1 MALELEEKK
10 RREDELAF
18 ARRKWEEQARLESLR
33 VEQEA
38 AAAVARAKAIDE
50 ELGFGNE
57 YQLPDL
63 PVEEPH
69 KCVEEFIS
77 SQLGESSPRGQ
88 ELSALR
94 FTSPGFTA
102 NLIKEEKPQRQE
114 LNTPR
119 FTVPGFLAK
128 SVKKEKQDPLE
139 ELNPGALPSTPS
151 QTVQFSNP
159 ADRMECF
166 IQFMARR
173 EVIANKIE
181 KFDDRPE
188 NLNTWKAAFKNM
200 TNDVNIT
207 ASEELALM
215 LEYTTGESKRLVQR
229 LRNAYVENPTAGVGE
244 SWKKLGEHF
253 GSTAVITNVHLN
265 KLTMFPVL
273 ASKDKKG
280 LQELGDLLLELR
292 CAKEEGGLAGLK
304 ILDEPAFLKPVLVK
318 LPEELQGRWQRHAYR
333 FKSQYG
339 VDYPPFREFASFIQ
353 EIAQERNDPFLS
365 MESHLEKFPVKPLVK
380 PPIEPTD
387 DPPFGQG
394 FTAFRT
400 DLTDPALKS
409 STNWDPARWCVI
421 HKLSHLLSK
430 CRAFRAM
437 PLTERQNLL
446 SQHRICFHCLATTNH
461 LAKDCATQVKC
472 SECHSDKHVTA
483 LHVGPLSKPAAE
495 EVELKDAHQYN
506 GEPAVTSSCTKVCG
520 NTMGFKSCANIY
532 LVSIYANSQ
541 PENKIK
547 AYVVIDDQSN
557 YSLAKP
563 KLFDLLNLGGK
574 ATPYMLKTCSGTS
587 QAMGRRAHNLVI
599 ESFDGMQSHTLP
611 ILTECNAIPD
621 NREEILTPAAA
632 RAHPHLEAITE
643 KIPELDPE
651 AEILLLVGRDA
662 PPLHKIHELRNGP
675 RNAPWA
681 QRLDLGWVVLGNA
694 CMDGAH
700 KPTEISSYRTQ
711 VLDNGRP
718 SFLLPCSNRLYVK
731 HGSHADFTTYLE
743 TSQKKGT
750 FFKGSFEYGLGD
762 NVFACTNDDNRPGM
776 SVEDRKF
783 IQNMNSSLARNKSG
797 SWEALLPVREKF
809 NKLPNNREDAV
820 KRLRSTRRTL
830 DKKPLMKQH
839 YFDFMQKLLEKGHAE
854 PAPKAELSS
863 SSPRW
868 YLPHFGVYHPQ
879 KPDKIRVV
887 FDSAAETKGTSL
899 NKALLSGP
907 DLTNNLLGIL
917 LRFRQDTVAFVA
929 DIEQMFHSFL
939 VQEQHR
945 DLLRFFWYKNNDPNE
960 ELTEYRMKVHVFG
973 NTSSRAV
980 ATFCLRKT
988 AEVGEQEFGSDAKDF
1003 VYNNFYVDDGLKSV
1017 AKPAEAIDLLTCTR
1031 AMLARANLC
1040 LHKIASSH
1048 PEVTH
1053 AFPREDQASEL
1064 RDLDFSLDTVPIQ
1077 RALGVLWDISAD
1089 AFTFKVSLEK
1099 RPFTRRDVLS
1109 VFNTLYDPLGLAAP
1123 VIVRGK
1129 LLLRSMMANLSNL
1142 HPESWD
1148 EPLPE
1153 EQRLAWEAWCKAL
1166 QALTLLRVPCC
1177 YTVASSTGVKKQ
1189 ELHTFCD
1196 ASNNAIGAVSY
1207 LRTVQH
1213 NGSIQV
1219 SFVFGK
1225 AKLAPSHA
1233 TTIPRLE
1240 LCAAALGIEI
1250 TELIN

>member
-1 MALELEEKK
+1 
-10 RREDELAF
+10 
-18 ARRKWEEQARLESLR
+18 
-33 VEQEA
+33 
-38 AAAVARAKAIDE
+38 
-50 ELGFGNE
+50 
-57 YQLPDL
+57 
-63 PVEEPH
+63 
-69 KCVEEFIS
+69 
-77 SQLGESSPRGQ
+77 
-88 ELSALR
+88 
-94 FTSPGFTA
+94 
-102 NLIKEEKPQRQE
+102 
-114 LNTPR
+114 
-119 FTVPGFLAK
+119 
-128 SVKKEKQDPLE
+128 
-139 ELNPGALPSTPS
+139 
-151 QTVQFSNP
+151 
-159 ADRMECF
+159 
-166 IQFMARR
+166 
-173 EVIANKIE
+173 
-181 KFDDRPE
+181 
-188 NLNTWKAAFKNM
+188 
-200 TNDVNIT
+200 
-207 ASEELALM
+207 
-215 LEYTTGESKRLVQR
+215 
-229 LRNAYVENPTAGVGE
+229 
-244 SWKKLGEHF
+244 
-253 GSTAVITNVHLN
+253 
-265 KLTMFPVL
+265 
-273 ASKDKKG
+273 
-280 LQELGDLLLELR
+280 
-292 CAKEEGGLAGLK
+292 
-304 ILDEPAFLKPVLVK
+304 
-318 LPEELQGRWQRHAYR
+318 
-333 FKSQYG
+333 
-339 VDYPPFREFASFIQ
+339 
-353 EIAQERNDPFLS
+353 
-365 MESHLEKFPVKPLVK
+365 
-380 PPIEPTD
+380 
-387 DPPFGQG
+387 
-394 FTAFRT
+394 
-400 DLTDPALKS
+400 
-409 STNWDPARWCVI
+409 
-421 HKLSHLLSK
+421 
-430 CRAFRAM
+430 
-437 PLTERQNLL
+437 
-446 SQHRICFHCLATTNH
+446 
-461 LAKDCATQVKC
+461 
-472 SECHSDKHVTA
+472 
-483 LHVGPLSKPAAE
+483 
-495 EVELKDAHQYN
+495 
-506 GEPAVTSSCTKVCG
+506 
-520 NTMGFKSCANIY
+520 
-532 LVSIYANSQ
+532 
-541 PENKIK
+541 
-547 AYVVIDDQSN
+547 
-557 YSLAKP
+557 
-563 KLFDLLNLGGK
+563 
-574 ATPYMLKTCSGTS
+574 
-587 QAMGRRAHNLVI
+587 MGRRAHNLVI

-643 KIPELDPE
+643 KIPEVDPE

-662 PPLHKIHELRNGP
+662 PPLHKIHKLQNGP

-681 QRLDLGWVVLGNA
+681 QRLNLGWVVLGNA

-700 KPTEISSYRTQ
+700 KPSEISSYRTQ

-783 IQNMNSSLARNKSG
+783 IQNMNSSLARNESG

-1053 AFPREDQASEL
+1053 AFPREDQASDL

-1109 VFNTLYDPLGLAAP
+1109 VFNSLYDPLGLAAP

-1148 EPLPE
+1148 ELLPE

>member
-1 MALELEEKK
+1 
-10 RREDELAF
+10 
-18 ARRKWEEQARLESLR
+18 
-33 VEQEA
+33 
-38 AAAVARAKAIDE
+38 
-50 ELGFGNE
+50 
-57 YQLPDL
+57 
-63 PVEEPH
+63 
-69 KCVEEFIS
+69 
-77 SQLGESSPRGQ
+77 
-88 ELSALR
+88 
-94 FTSPGFTA
+94 
-102 NLIKEEKPQRQE
+102 
-114 LNTPR
+114 
-119 FTVPGFLAK
+119 
-128 SVKKEKQDPLE
+128 
-139 ELNPGALPSTPS
+139 
-151 QTVQFSNP
+151 
-159 ADRMECF
+159 
-166 IQFMARR
+166 
-173 EVIANKIE
+173 
-181 KFDDRPE
+181 
-188 NLNTWKAAFKNM
+188 
-200 TNDVNIT
+200 
-207 ASEELALM
+207 
-215 LEYTTGESKRLVQR
+215 
-229 LRNAYVENPTAGVGE
+229 
-244 SWKKLGEHF
+244 
-253 GSTAVITNVHLN
+253 
-265 KLTMFPVL
+265 
-273 ASKDKKG
+273 
-280 LQELGDLLLELR
+280 
-292 CAKEEGGLAGLK
+292 
-304 ILDEPAFLKPVLVK
+304 
-318 LPEELQGRWQRHAYR
+318 
-333 FKSQYG
+333 
-339 VDYPPFREFASFIQ
+339 
-353 EIAQERNDPFLS
+353 
-365 MESHLEKFPVKPLVK
+365 
-380 PPIEPTD
+380 
-387 DPPFGQG
+387 
-394 FTAFRT
+394 
-400 DLTDPALKS
+400 
-409 STNWDPARWCVI
+409 
-421 HKLSHLLSK
+421 
-430 CRAFRAM
+430 
-437 PLTERQNLL
+437 
-446 SQHRICFHCLATTNH
+446 
-461 LAKDCATQVKC
+461 
-472 SECHSDKHVTA
+472 
-483 LHVGPLSKPAAE
+483 
-495 EVELKDAHQYN
+495 
-506 GEPAVTSSCTKVCG
+506 
-520 NTMGFKSCANIY
+520 
-532 LVSIYANSQ
+532 
-541 PENKIK
+541 
-547 AYVVIDDQSN
+547 
-557 YSLAKP
+557 
-563 KLFDLLNLGGK
+563 
-574 ATPYMLKTCSGTS
+574 
-587 QAMGRRAHNLVI
+587 MGRRAHNLVI

-662 PPLHKIHELRNGP
+662 PPLHKIHELQNGP

-681 QRLDLGWVVLGNA
+681 QRLNLGWVVLGNT

-783 IQNMNSSLARNKSG
+783 IQNMNSSLARNESG
-797 SWEALLPVREKF
+797 SWEALLPLREKF
-809 NKLPNNREDAV
+809 NKLPNNQEDAV

-1053 AFPREDQASEL
+1053 AFPREDQASDL

-1077 RALGVLWDISAD
+1077 RALEVLWEISAD

-1109 VFNTLYDPLGLAAP
+1109 VFNSLYDPLGLAAP

>member
-1 MALELEEKK
+1 
-10 RREDELAF
+10 
-18 ARRKWEEQARLESLR
+18 
-33 VEQEA
+33 
-38 AAAVARAKAIDE
+38 
-50 ELGFGNE
+50 
-57 YQLPDL
+57 
-63 PVEEPH
+63 
-69 KCVEEFIS
+69 
-77 SQLGESSPRGQ
+77 
-88 ELSALR
+88 
-94 FTSPGFTA
+94 
-102 NLIKEEKPQRQE
+102 
-114 LNTPR
+114 
-119 FTVPGFLAK
+119 
-128 SVKKEKQDPLE
+128 
-139 ELNPGALPSTPS
+139 
-151 QTVQFSNP
+151 
-159 ADRMECF
+159 
-166 IQFMARR
+166 
-173 EVIANKIE
+173 
-181 KFDDRPE
+181 
-188 NLNTWKAAFKNM
+188 
-200 TNDVNIT
+200 
-207 ASEELALM
+207 
-215 LEYTTGESKRLVQR
+215 
-229 LRNAYVENPTAGVGE
+229 
-244 SWKKLGEHF
+244 
-253 GSTAVITNVHLN
+253 
-265 KLTMFPVL
+265 
-273 ASKDKKG
+273 
-280 LQELGDLLLELR
+280 
-292 CAKEEGGLAGLK
+292 
-304 ILDEPAFLKPVLVK
+304 
-318 LPEELQGRWQRHAYR
+318 
-333 FKSQYG
+333 
-339 VDYPPFREFASFIQ
+339 
-353 EIAQERNDPFLS
+353 
-365 MESHLEKFPVKPLVK
+365 
-380 PPIEPTD
+380 
-387 DPPFGQG
+387 
-394 FTAFRT
+394 
-400 DLTDPALKS
+400 
-409 STNWDPARWCVI
+409 
-421 HKLSHLLSK
+421 
-430 CRAFRAM
+430 
-437 PLTERQNLL
+437 
-446 SQHRICFHCLATTNH
+446 
-461 LAKDCATQVKC
+461 
-472 SECHSDKHVTA
+472 
-483 LHVGPLSKPAAE
+483 
-495 EVELKDAHQYN
+495 
-506 GEPAVTSSCTKVCG
+506 
-520 NTMGFKSCANIY
+520 
-532 LVSIYANSQ
+532 
-541 PENKIK
+541 
-547 AYVVIDDQSN
+547 
-557 YSLAKP
+557 
-563 KLFDLLNLGGK
+563 
-574 ATPYMLKTCSGTS
+574 
-587 QAMGRRAHNLVI
+587 MGRRAHNLVI

-662 PPLHKIHELRNGP
+662 PPLHKIHKLQNGP

-681 QRLDLGWVVLGNA
+681 QRLNLGWVVLGNA

-700 KPTEISSYRTQ
+700 KPSEISSYRTQ

-783 IQNMNSSLARNKSG
+783 IQNMNSSLARNESG

-1053 AFPREDQASEL
+1053 AFPREDQASDL

-1109 VFNTLYDPLGLAAP
+1109 VFNSLYDPLGLAAP

-1148 EPLPE
+1148 ELLPE

>member
-1 MALELEEKK
+1 M
-10 RREDELAF
+10 
-18 ARRKWEEQARLESLR
+18 
-33 VEQEA
+33 
-38 AAAVARAKAIDE
+38 
-50 ELGFGNE
+50 
-57 YQLPDL
+57 
-63 PVEEPH
+63 
-69 KCVEEFIS
+69 
-77 SQLGESSPRGQ
+77 
-88 ELSALR
+88 
-94 FTSPGFTA
+94 
-102 NLIKEEKPQRQE
+102 
-114 LNTPR
+114 
-119 FTVPGFLAK
+119 
-128 SVKKEKQDPLE
+128 
-139 ELNPGALPSTPS
+139 
-151 QTVQFSNP
+151 
-159 ADRMECF
+159 
-166 IQFMARR
+166 
-173 EVIANKIE
+173 
-181 KFDDRPE
+181 
-188 NLNTWKAAFKNM
+188 
-200 TNDVNIT
+200 
-207 ASEELALM
+207 
-215 LEYTTGESKRLVQR
+215 
-229 LRNAYVENPTAGVGE
+229 
-244 SWKKLGEHF
+244 
-253 GSTAVITNVHLN
+253 
-265 KLTMFPVL
+265 
-273 ASKDKKG
+273 
-280 LQELGDLLLELR
+280 
-292 CAKEEGGLAGLK
+292 GG
-304 ILDEPAFLKPVLVK
+304 
-318 LPEELQGRWQRHAYR
+318 
-333 FKSQYG
+333 
-339 VDYPPFREFASFIQ
+339 
-353 EIAQERNDPFLS
+353 
-365 MESHLEKFPVKPLVK
+365 
-380 PPIEPTD
+380 
-387 DPPFGQG
+387 
-394 FTAFRT
+394 
-400 DLTDPALKS
+400 
-409 STNWDPARWCVI
+409 
-421 HKLSHLLSK
+421 
-430 CRAFRAM
+430 
-437 PLTERQNLL
+437 
-446 SQHRICFHCLATTNH
+446 
-461 LAKDCATQVKC
+461 
-472 SECHSDKHVTA
+472 
-483 LHVGPLSKPAAE
+483 
-495 EVELKDAHQYN
+495 
-506 GEPAVTSSCTKVCG
+506 
-520 NTMGFKSCANIY
+520 KSCANIC

-651 AEILLLVGRDA
+651 AEILLLVRRDA
-662 PPLHKIHELRNGP
+662 LPLHKIHESRNGP

-718 SFLLPCSNRLYVK
+718 SFLLPCSNRLYFK

-750 FFKGSFEYGLGD
+750 FFKGSFEDGLGD

-776 SVEDRKF
+776 SVEDWKF
-783 IQNMNSSLARNKSG
+783 IQNMNSSLARNESG

-945 DLLRFFWYKNNDPNE
+945 DLLRFFWYKNNDPNK
-960 ELTEYRMKVHVFG
+960 ELTEYRTKVHVFG
-973 NTSSRAV
+973 NTSSPAV

-1053 AFPREDQASEL
+1053 AFPREDQASHL

-1077 RALGVLWDISAD
+1077 RALGVLWDILAD

-1109 VFNTLYDPLGLAAP
+1109 VFNSLYDPLGLAAP

>member
-1 MALELEEKK
+1 
-10 RREDELAF
+10 
-18 ARRKWEEQARLESLR
+18 
-33 VEQEA
+33 
-38 AAAVARAKAIDE
+38 
-50 ELGFGNE
+50 
-57 YQLPDL
+57 
-63 PVEEPH
+63 
-69 KCVEEFIS
+69 
-77 SQLGESSPRGQ
+77 
-88 ELSALR
+88 
-94 FTSPGFTA
+94 
-102 NLIKEEKPQRQE
+102 
-114 LNTPR
+114 
-119 FTVPGFLAK
+119 
-128 SVKKEKQDPLE
+128 
-139 ELNPGALPSTPS
+139 
-151 QTVQFSNP
+151 
-159 ADRMECF
+159 
-166 IQFMARR
+166 
-173 EVIANKIE
+173 
-181 KFDDRPE
+181 
-188 NLNTWKAAFKNM
+188 
-200 TNDVNIT
+200 
-207 ASEELALM
+207 
-215 LEYTTGESKRLVQR
+215 
-229 LRNAYVENPTAGVGE
+229 
-244 SWKKLGEHF
+244 
-253 GSTAVITNVHLN
+253 
-265 KLTMFPVL
+265 
-273 ASKDKKG
+273 
-280 LQELGDLLLELR
+280 
-292 CAKEEGGLAGLK
+292 
-304 ILDEPAFLKPVLVK
+304 
-318 LPEELQGRWQRHAYR
+318 
-333 FKSQYG
+333 
-339 VDYPPFREFASFIQ
+339 
-353 EIAQERNDPFLS
+353 
-365 MESHLEKFPVKPLVK
+365 
-380 PPIEPTD
+380 
-387 DPPFGQG
+387 
-394 FTAFRT
+394 
-400 DLTDPALKS
+400 
-409 STNWDPARWCVI
+409 
-421 HKLSHLLSK
+421 
-430 CRAFRAM
+430 
-437 PLTERQNLL
+437 
-446 SQHRICFHCLATTNH
+446 
-461 LAKDCATQVKC
+461 
-472 SECHSDKHVTA
+472 
-483 LHVGPLSKPAAE
+483 
-495 EVELKDAHQYN
+495 
-506 GEPAVTSSCTKVCG
+506 
-520 NTMGFKSCANIY
+520 
-532 LVSIYANSQ
+532 
-541 PENKIK
+541 
-547 AYVVIDDQSN
+547 
-557 YSLAKP
+557 
-563 KLFDLLNLGGK
+563 
-574 ATPYMLKTCSGTS
+574 
-587 QAMGRRAHNLVI
+587 MGRRAHNLVI
-599 ESFDGMQSHTLP
+599 ESFYGMQSHTLP

-621 NREEILTPAAA
+621 NREEILTPTAA

-662 PPLHKIHELRNGP
+662 PPLHKIHELQNGP

-809 NKLPNNREDAV
+809 NKLPNNQEDAV

-879 KPDKIRVV
+879 KPDKIHVV

-1053 AFPREDQASEL
+1053 AFPREDQASDL

-1077 RALGVLWDISAD
+1077 RALGVLWEISAD

-1109 VFNTLYDPLGLAAP
+1109 VFNSLYDPLGLAAP

>member
-1 MALELEEKK
+1 
-10 RREDELAF
+10 
-18 ARRKWEEQARLESLR
+18 
-33 VEQEA
+33 
-38 AAAVARAKAIDE
+38 
-50 ELGFGNE
+50 
-57 YQLPDL
+57 
-63 PVEEPH
+63 
-69 KCVEEFIS
+69 
-77 SQLGESSPRGQ
+77 
-88 ELSALR
+88 
-94 FTSPGFTA
+94 
-102 NLIKEEKPQRQE
+102 
-114 LNTPR
+114 
-119 FTVPGFLAK
+119 
-128 SVKKEKQDPLE
+128 
-139 ELNPGALPSTPS
+139 
-151 QTVQFSNP
+151 
-159 ADRMECF
+159 
-166 IQFMARR
+166 
-173 EVIANKIE
+173 
-181 KFDDRPE
+181 
-188 NLNTWKAAFKNM
+188 
-200 TNDVNIT
+200 
-207 ASEELALM
+207 
-215 LEYTTGESKRLVQR
+215 
-229 LRNAYVENPTAGVGE
+229 
-244 SWKKLGEHF
+244 
-253 GSTAVITNVHLN
+253 
-265 KLTMFPVL
+265 
-273 ASKDKKG
+273 
-280 LQELGDLLLELR
+280 
-292 CAKEEGGLAGLK
+292 
-304 ILDEPAFLKPVLVK
+304 
-318 LPEELQGRWQRHAYR
+318 
-333 FKSQYG
+333 
-339 VDYPPFREFASFIQ
+339 
-353 EIAQERNDPFLS
+353 
-365 MESHLEKFPVKPLVK
+365 
-380 PPIEPTD
+380 
-387 DPPFGQG
+387 
-394 FTAFRT
+394 
-400 DLTDPALKS
+400 
-409 STNWDPARWCVI
+409 
-421 HKLSHLLSK
+421 
-430 CRAFRAM
+430 M

-483 LHVGPLSKPAAE
+483 LHTGPLSKPAAE

-520 NTMGFKSCANIY
+520 NTMGGKSCANIC

-662 PPLHKIHELRNGP
+662 LPLHKIHESRNGP

-718 SFLLPCSNRLYVK
+718 SFLLPCSNRLYFK

-750 FFKGSFEYGLGD
+750 FFKGSFEDGLGD

-783 IQNMNSSLARNKSG
+783 IQNMNSSLARNESG

-945 DLLRFFWYKNNDPNE
+945 DLLRFFWYKNNDPNK
-960 ELTEYRMKVHVFG
+960 ELTEYRTKVHVFG
-973 NTSSRAV
+973 NTSSPAV

-1003 VYNNFYVDDGLKSV
+1003 VYNNFYVDDRLKSV

-1053 AFPREDQASEL
+1053 AFPREDQASHL

-1109 VFNTLYDPLGLAAP
+1109 VFNSLYDPLGLAAP

>member
-1 MALELEEKK
+1 
-10 RREDELAF
+10 
-18 ARRKWEEQARLESLR
+18 
-33 VEQEA
+33 
-38 AAAVARAKAIDE
+38 
-50 ELGFGNE
+50 
-57 YQLPDL
+57 
-63 PVEEPH
+63 
-69 KCVEEFIS
+69 
-77 SQLGESSPRGQ
+77 
-88 ELSALR
+88 
-94 FTSPGFTA
+94 
-102 NLIKEEKPQRQE
+102 
-114 LNTPR
+114 
-119 FTVPGFLAK
+119 
-128 SVKKEKQDPLE
+128 
-139 ELNPGALPSTPS
+139 
-151 QTVQFSNP
+151 
-159 ADRMECF
+159 
-166 IQFMARR
+166 
-173 EVIANKIE
+173 
-181 KFDDRPE
+181 
-188 NLNTWKAAFKNM
+188 
-200 TNDVNIT
+200 
-207 ASEELALM
+207 
-215 LEYTTGESKRLVQR
+215 
-229 LRNAYVENPTAGVGE
+229 
-244 SWKKLGEHF
+244 
-253 GSTAVITNVHLN
+253 
-265 KLTMFPVL
+265 
-273 ASKDKKG
+273 
-280 LQELGDLLLELR
+280 
-292 CAKEEGGLAGLK
+292 
-304 ILDEPAFLKPVLVK
+304 
-318 LPEELQGRWQRHAYR
+318 
-333 FKSQYG
+333 
-339 VDYPPFREFASFIQ
+339 
-353 EIAQERNDPFLS
+353 

-421 HKLSHLLSK
+421 HKLSHPLNK

-483 LHVGPLSKPAAE
+483 LHAGPLSKPAAE

-574 ATPYMLKTCSGTS
+574 ATPYLLKTCSGTS

-599 ESFDGMQSHTLP
+599 ESFYGMQSHTLP

-621 NREEILTPAAA
+621 NREEILTPTAA
-632 RAHPHLEAITE
+632 RAHPHLEAITK

-662 PPLHKIHELRNGP
+662 PPLHKIHELQNGP

-700 KPTEISSYRTQ
+700 KPTEILSYRTQ

-809 NKLPNNREDAV
+809 NKLPNNQEDAV

-929 DIEQMFHSFL
+929 DFEQMFHSFL

-1053 AFPREDQASEL
+1053 AFPREDQASDL

-1077 RALGVLWDISAD
+1077 RALGVLWEISAD

-1109 VFNTLYDPLGLAAP
+1109 VFNSLYDPLGLAAP

-1166 QALTLLRVPCC
+1166 QALMLLRVPCC

-1225 AKLAPSHA
+1225 AKLTPSHA